1 MSVKPIVLL
10 LTIVGF
16 VASSLDS
23 ASLSLSQT
31 TQRIMNKDGNVNPM
45 LRVFWCIMLTLVPLS
60 IMFIGA
66 NFSTL
71 KTLAIIISVP
81 FMFIVAFMMIRLFMW
96 LIEDE
101 RKGILDKYRVVKEKV
116 NPEEVVEYK
125 AEDWDV

>member
-1 MSVKPIVLL
+1 
-10 LTIVGF
+10 
-16 VASSLDS
+16 
-23 ASLSLSQT
+23 
-31 TQRIMNKDGNVNPM
+31 
-45 LRVFWCIMLTLVPLS
+45 MLTLVPLS